1 MKKRHIVL
9 TGPRGSGKSSLIAE
23 IIREADVP
31 VYGFITDCLP
41 ADQEGFHPIYIHPA
55 GEENWEYEERNRI
68 GSCDTRIHN
77 IRSEIFD
84 TVGTELIR
92 SAKPDGILIM
102 DELGFMEE
110 QSDLF
115 MQAVEDALDGDV
127 PVLAACKSR
136 EDIPFL
142 CRVRAHP
149 AVRLLFPDPDNWET
163 IRTEIRTWLS
173 QKL

>member
-1 MKKRHIVL
+1 MEKRHIVL

-23 IIREADVP
+23 MIRETEVP
-31 VYGFITDCLP
+31 VYGFITDCLS
-41 ADQEGFHPIYIHPA
+41 ADQGGFHPIYIHPA
-55 GEENWEYEERNRI
+55 GEEKREYEERNRI

-92 SAKPDGILIM
+92 SAEPGGILVM

-110 QSDLF
+110 QSVRF
-115 MQAVEDALDGDV
+115 MRAVEDALDSEI

-142 CRVRAHP
+142 CRIRAHP
-149 AVRLLFPDPDNWET
+149 AVRLLSPNPGNWED
-163 IRTEIRTWLS
+163 IRTEIRAWLPHR
-173 QKL
+173 